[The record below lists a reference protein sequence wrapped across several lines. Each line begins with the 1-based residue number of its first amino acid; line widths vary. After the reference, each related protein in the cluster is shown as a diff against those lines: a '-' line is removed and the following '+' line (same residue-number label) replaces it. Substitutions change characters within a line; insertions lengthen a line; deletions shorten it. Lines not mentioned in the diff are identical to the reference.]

1 MMDLGLRGKVA
12 LVSGGSRG
20 IGLAT
25 AIELAREGA
34 DVCVVARDRARLS
47 EAVTRLTS
55 MGVRAAAVVADL
67 SNEGGCAAAVAG
79 CEEAL
84 GGVDILINCAGA
96 ARQLPV
102 LDLPVPL
109 IEEALDLKLFGYLR
123 LSQLVAPGM
132 RARGWGRIVNIA
144 GGAGTSPTAGNLP
157 TSLAN
162 IGVLNLTRALSD
174 ALSGDGVL
182 VNVICPGV
190 TDTDRARD
198 LQAAAAS
205 ARGIDVE
212 TAIREAGARLPAG
225 RIAHPEEIAR
235 VATFLASEACSY
247 VFASA
252 VYMDGGARRAT
263 P

>member
-1 MMDLGLRGKVA
+1 MELGLLGKVA
-12 LVSGGSRG
+12 LVTGGSRG
-20 IGLAT
+20 IGLAC
-25 AIELAREGA
+25 ALELARDGA
-34 DVCVVARDRARLS
+34 DVCVVARDQELLTT
-47 EAVTRLTS
+47 AVTRLTS
-55 MGVRAAAVVADL
+55 LGVRAAAVVADL
-67 SNEGGCAAAVAG
+67 STEAGCAAAVAA
-79 CEEAL
+79 CEATL
-84 GGVDILINCAGA
+84 GPADILINCAGA

-102 LDLPVPL
+102 LDLPVSM

-162 IGVLNLTRALSD
+162 IGVLNMTHALSD
-174 ALSGDGVL
+174 ALAGDGVL

-198 LQAAAAS
+198 LQAAAAA
-205 ARGIDVE
+205 ARGIEVE
-212 TAIREAGARLPAG
+212 QAIAEAGARLPAG